1 MNGRR
6 HTRGVEGTERVH
18 RRSRWKGLHGKKRR
32 MGDKEKNEETSP
44 KEWRKEVIQTV
55 LSF

>member
-1 MNGRR
+1 MDGRR

-32 MGDKEKNEETSP
+32 MGDKEKNEETL

>member
-32 MGDKEKNEETSP
+32 MGDKEIYEETSP
-44 KEWRKEVIQTV
+44 KEWKKEVIQNV